1 MCVDGRDIYV
11 PLWCIPRTR
20 CVFINHGIFD
30 IYQFKVT
37 QATTIPPPNLPSV
50 LLLLL
55 LLSPPPPPLLFII
68 YLLNVFILRI
78 NVYFP
83 VDTTM
88 RGRGSLPVQLDQFVA
103 TTSSEW

>member
-1 MCVDGRDIYV
+1 MCFMCVDGRDIYV

-20 CVFINHGIFD
+20 CVFINHRIFD

-55 LLSPPPPPLLFII
+55 LLSPPPPPSSIYYLFIKRFHTEDKR
-68 YLLNVFILRI
+68 V
-78 NVYFP
+78 
-83 VDTTM
+83 
-88 RGRGSLPVQLDQFVA
+88 LPC
-103 TTSSEW
+103 